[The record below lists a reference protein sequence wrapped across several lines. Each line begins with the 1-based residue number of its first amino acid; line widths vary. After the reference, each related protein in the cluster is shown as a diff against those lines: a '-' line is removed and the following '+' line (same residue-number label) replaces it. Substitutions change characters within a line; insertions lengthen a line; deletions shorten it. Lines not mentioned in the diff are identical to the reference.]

1 MSTWKDLDLSNK
13 DKEKEAKIC
22 LMVGTTSEES
32 ELEQKD
38 EVDLDDPDGVETYEA
53 GLVTKLLQ
61 EIKEWQRAD

>member
-22 LMVGTTSEES
+22 LMVGTTFEES

-38 EVDLDDPDGVETYEA
+38 EVDLDDPESLKQAYHE
-53 GLVTKLLQ
+53 LFSNSSIL
-61 EIKEWQRAD
+61 